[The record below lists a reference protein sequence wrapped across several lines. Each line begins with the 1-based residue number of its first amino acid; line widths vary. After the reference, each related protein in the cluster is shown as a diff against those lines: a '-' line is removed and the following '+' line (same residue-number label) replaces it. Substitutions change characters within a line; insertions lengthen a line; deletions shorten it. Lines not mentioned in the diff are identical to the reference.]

1 MRRVYHVLKD
11 KQDLSDLELLSG
23 DTVLAES
30 TWEPLGVQL
39 GENFVPHLVQLAC
52 EPDGNAA

>member
-39 GENFVPHLVQLAC
+39 GENFVPNLVQLAC